1 MSRDGRAERTEAR
14 LSRRATFGPTDRM
27 AMDCGARGSAT
38 WSFAGCARTAC
49 PSARCASS
57 THASR
62 EQRCW
67 LRRGASRE
75 RMCWPRR
82 GAPQGGESERC
93 PEHTRGPPYVSVAHH
108 RDPRAWRLA
117 CGTTR
122 LKASS
127 QSRDEPPPWLHGC
140 CCEECSATQRE
151 ATDSREDCAPTLVPR
166 LAVCGP
172 WSTLVVATRGVSRG
186 GPAAAPKLRLERALA
201 WSADGEVLRLP
212 ALPLPGGLLPTYF
225 VCQVREF
232 RVLWR
237 GEFYSEARDGHGS
250 VLARLSAIYS
260 GGRRRKLPPLLG
272 RRVDQRHVVR
282 RVHLRGHV
290 RLQAPLAHEVPRV
303 ELSAKVLLEALVDH
317 SNRHV
322 QRDLPAHQ
330 RKSLGRTSGSH

>member
-172 WSTLVVATRGVSRG
+172 WSTLVVATRDVSRG

-201 WSADGEVLRLP
+201 WSADGEVLKAAQAP
-212 ALPLPGGLLPTYF
+212 SIEALPLPGGLLPTYF
-225 VCQVREF
+225 VCQGSSEFCGEVSSIARREM
-232 RVLWR
+232 
-237 GEFYSEARDGHGS
+237 GTARC
-250 VLARLSAIYS
+250 
-260 GGRRRKLPPLLG
+260 LLG
-272 RRVDQRHVVR
+272 SRQFTAGAGAGSFLHYSDV
-282 RVHLRGHV
+282 G
-290 RLQAPLAHEVPRV
+290 
-303 ELSAKVLLEALVDH
+303 S
-317 SNRHV
+317 
-322 QRDLPAHQ
+322 
-330 RKSLGRTSGSH
+330 TSGT

>member
-122 LKASS
+122 QKASS

-172 WSTLVVATRGVSRG
+172 WSTLVVATRIPRRRRRRR
-186 GPAAAPKLRLERALA
+186 AAPKLRLEACVGSS
-201 WSADGEVLRLP
+201 WSADRELEVLRLLRLRLPSIAP
-212 ALPLPGGLLPTYF
+212 AWRPTSYF
-225 VCQVREF
+225 VAREL
-232 RVLWR
+232 RVLCR

-250 VLARLSAIYS
+250 VLARLSAM
-260 GGRRRKLPPLLG
+260 
-272 RRVDQRHVVR
+272 H
-282 RVHLRGHV
+282 
-290 RLQAPLAHEVPRV
+290 
-303 ELSAKVLLEALVDH
+303 
-317 SNRHV
+317 
-322 QRDLPAHQ
+322 
-330 RKSLGRTSGSH
+330 SGSRR